1 MDITTTLARHH
12 AAELRTE
19 ASAHRLAAGTAHR
32 TELRARLGQALIE
45 VGSRLAAP
53 RPAAAVA

>member
-1 MDITTTLARHH
+1 MDITATLARHH
-12 AAELRTE
+12 ATELRAE
-19 ASAHRLAAGTAHR
+19 ATAHRLAAGAAHR
-32 TELRARLGQALIE
+32 TELRTRLGQALIE